1 MDRWKIGGGPIF
13 LTLQSPN
20 MISVIDPVLCLHLQI
35 TTLEQVAIFNE
46 ITGIFSCFFVQFF
59 LIKIN
64 RNLFNL
70 LSKSDRIGL
79 FKVSF
84 NGIHFSFPGQLP
96 RCGLPHK
103 IERWAAFNCFEKF
116 RRN

>member
-1 MDRWKIGGGPIF
+1 
-13 LTLQSPN
+13 
-20 MISVIDPVLCLHLQI
+20 MISVILPEFGTIYKSQLWSKLRYLIKSRVFLA
-35 TTLEQVAIFNE
+35 V
-46 ITGIFSCFFVQFF
+46 FFVQFF

-70 LSKSDRIGL
+70 LSKSDSIGL